1 MYLYVDESVPPVGLI
16 HIKNLLD
23 QFYGEALEQ
32 IDQGE
37 QLSTQSNN
45 TGEELDQK
53 NKNKGTDLSNLLNS
67 ARIII

>member
-23 QFYGEALEQ
+23 QFYAEVLEQ
-32 IDQGE
+32 IVQGE

-45 TGEELDQK
+45 IGEKPDKKKRRGRSYL
-53 NKNKGTDLSNLLNS
+53 
-67 ARIII
+67 I

>member
-1 MYLYVDESVPPVGLI
+1 MPPVGLLI

-45 TGEELDQK
+45 IGEKHDKKKKQRTE
-53 NKNKGTDLSNLLNS
+53 LSNLAVNTNKKC
-67 ARIII
+67 

>member
-1 MYLYVDESVPPVGLI
+1 MYLYVDESVPPVGLLI

-45 TGEELDQK
+45 IGEKPDKKSRGRSYL
-53 NKNKGTDLSNLLNS
+53 
-67 ARIII
+67 I

>member
-23 QFYGEALEQ
+23 QFYAEVLEQ
-32 IDQGE
+32 IVQGE

-53 NKNKGTDLSNLLNS
+53 NKGTDLSNLLNS